1 MSHQIIKQPNGK
13 YCIYSSVVDDIVVY
27 NATPDAIKEYYLAKE
42 RERIYNDVNK
52 LINKLEKGEKPYH
65 QFTLTFNEMCEDI
78 LEHHKD
84 EKDIIKEFKKNIKE
98 MKKGGK

>member
-1 MSHQIIKQPNGK
+1 
-13 YCIYSSVVDDIVVY
+13 
-27 NATPDAIKEYYLAKE
+27 
-42 RERIYNDVNK
+42 
-52 LINKLEKGEKPYH
+52 
-65 QFTLTFNEMCEDI
+65 MCEDI